1 MLKWMLSL
9 LVMCLGV
16 LIFWSFLPHTRDF
29 QIYQYLKMPHISQR
43 PAQKMLVVRV
53 AGDPNVVGRKAL
65 FALFQTFYALKFNN
79 KKMILEAA
87 RVRWLHSPETPAGNW
102 EGIYGLPVP
111 EMISQLPKFET
122 RLDPRP
128 SLETWDYG
136 TVAEILHSGP
146 YSEEDSSLSKLRQFI
161 TEQGYR
167 ISGPYEEEYLKG
179 PGFFG
184 RGDPKKYQT
193 LLRFRVEKIPPTPVA
208 Q

>member
-1 MLKWMLSL
+1 MLKWTISL
-9 LVMCLGV
+9 LVMALGV

-29 QIYQYLKMPHISQR
+29 QVYQYLKMPHISERPGQR
-43 PAQKMLVVRV
+43 MLVVRV
-53 AGDPNVVGRKAL
+53 AGDPNVVGRRAL
-65 FALFQTFYALKFNN
+65 FVLYQTFYALKFHY
-79 KKMILEAA
+79 KKMSLEAT

-102 EGIYGLPVP
+102 EGIYGLPVL
-111 EMISQLPKFET
+111 EGVLRLPKFES
-122 RLDPRP
+122 RLEPRP

-146 YSEEDSSLSKLRQFI
+146 YNEEEASLAKLRQFI

-167 ISGPYEEEYLKG
+167 ISGPSEEEFLKG

-208 Q
+208 R